1 MYKRISDIFS
11 KCNRKPDINTRSQ
24 TEYQLQLIAR
34 DITTIKFMVT
44 GLYLWLLTEHLLF
57 PLMEAFGTNPY

>member
-11 KCNRKPDINTRSQ
+11 KFNRKPDIKGLSQ
-24 TEYQLQLIAR
+24 TEYQLQIIAR
-34 DITTIKFMVT
+34 DVTTIKFMVT
-44 GLYLWLLTEHLLF
+44 GLYRWLLTEHLLF